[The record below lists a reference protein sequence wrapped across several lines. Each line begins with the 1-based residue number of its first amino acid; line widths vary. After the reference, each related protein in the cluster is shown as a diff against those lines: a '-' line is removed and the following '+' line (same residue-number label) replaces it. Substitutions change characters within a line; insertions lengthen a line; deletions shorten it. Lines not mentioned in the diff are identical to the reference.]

1 MKRKEGIKKVIEKGK
16 FEGIKERNYSI
27 AKSLKQM
34 DMDNKSISKATG
46 LTIEEIGNL
55 PLIRIKTLNIYIN
68 K

>member
-1 MKRKEGIKKVIEKGK
+1 MKRRHKKGIEKGK

-55 PLIRIKTLNIYIN
+55 PLIRIKTLNVYIN

>member
-1 MKRKEGIKKVIEKGK
+1 
-16 FEGIKERNYSI
+16 
-27 AKSLKQM
+27 M

-55 PLIRIKTLNIYIN
+55 PLIRIKTLNVYIN

>member
-1 MKRKEGIKKVIEKGK
+1 MLKWIFKEGRREGK
-16 FEGIKERNYSI
+16 LEGIKERNYSI

-46 LTIEEIGNL
+46 LTIEEIGNP
-55 PLIRIKTLNIYIN
+55 PLILIKTLNIYIN